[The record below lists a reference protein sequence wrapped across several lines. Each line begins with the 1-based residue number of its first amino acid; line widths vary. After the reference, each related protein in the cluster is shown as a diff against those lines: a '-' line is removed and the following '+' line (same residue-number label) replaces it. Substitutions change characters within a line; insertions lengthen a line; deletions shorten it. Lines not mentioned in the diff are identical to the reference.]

1 MSATVPVMWTMRRV
15 RLHRIGPAA
24 ARFVDV
30 TLELTGDDGQPLH
43 SILWLRNGGGKS
55 TVLSLICAVVRPHR
69 RDFLATSTTGKHLED
84 YVLGSDTAH
93 VVVEWSGPGGATLV
107 TGAVYEWADRVQP
120 ADPNRDHDRLG
131 ARWYVFRSPAGSE
144 ATLDALPF
152 DSVDTLEP
160 APTSLRDFASA
171 VKRWGAIPDCGAAVT
186 DSQDRWAQLLDDHGL
201 DPSIFTA
208 ILQMNATEG
217 GIEGQFQ
224 FRGPDQFVRYLLELI
239 VDPEVPAAVSQI
251 LEKVRE
257 GLAARPE
264 ILADLAFADEAAP
277 LLADLAAARA
287 AHDHAGEAVGAA
299 ESAAR
304 DLATAL
310 AAATRRAEA
319 DADGHAER
327 VASLADVAARHEAD
341 AAVDRRAEASARHR
355 AAAARVAA
363 AKVRATSLAE
373 EQAAASALVAGWNAV
388 ATVDA
393 ARQARRRVVSL
404 EEQLAAATAEA
415 APLRARLDETAAGY
429 ARALDASV
437 AGLDARAAALDDEV
451 AQARDTER
459 AARAASQTASEQRGA
474 LAGELTAVTHALAG
488 LEADLAAAS
497 AHLGHA
503 PAANVDAAS
512 VEDAIARNEQVDADA
527 ADELDRLATERAGLR
542 ERRQELTAS
551 ADSVAAARRAAE
563 RTAESTATRA
573 AELRDRID
581 ELAADERLR
590 TLAGGTDIDPVAE
603 AADLAALLT
612 AAVARAERGRV
623 ELAVADADDERAL
636 ATLGADRLLPP
647 TLDVVRAA
655 DVLDRAGIPVTTG
668 WRYLADS
675 VPPERRADLMA
686 AAPALAGGLL
696 VHEER
701 DLPAART
708 ALTGSG
714 LRPTSPVVLAT
725 TRDLENALGA
735 DVTGWL
741 LPPAAALTDR
751 AAAGAEIDRR
761 EAARAHRADA
771 DAELVARR
779 DADAD
784 RRRRL
789 DRLRADCPPGTLD
802 ALDAAA
808 EEAAEAVATAD
819 ADLARISLEV
829 AAVGEREADADTR
842 RGELERARR
851 AAAAA
856 IATLSSL
863 LPRVRDAAGRRARAA
878 ELPALIAERGAEM
891 DRATADEADARD
903 AAAAASEQ
911 VTAVRRVLA
920 EQRDVRA
927 SLPDPGPL
935 AVSAESLDDARRA
948 WDSADQAYRREV
960 SESSLA
966 VALEEA
972 RRALAAPAARVADL
986 RAEVRERAES
996 LLDGP
1001 DGADAATRDAAAA
1014 RAQSTAERLTSA
1026 GGELRAERRDA
1037 DAELAAHPAED
1048 QDDLPNDPGELDT
1061 ARTRALE
1068 AAAEAAA
1075 RVAAHL
1081 EAKAAAEDSAR
1092 DAEALRGI
1100 ARERATGLTHLLELL
1115 PVDPAADG
1123 PDAPEVG
1130 SLDDAHTA
1138 VTGARRR
1145 VDAALAEA
1153 RKASR
1158 MVEDVARRI
1167 VVWAAS
1173 DRFAAV
1179 KPDVRDRFRVADVAG
1194 ELAPVAD
1201 TLAADLAVYATNL
1214 RERLTDLEEDK
1225 AVVVTAMTGMVR
1237 QALRSLARAQS
1248 LSELPP
1254 TLGEWAGQRFLEV
1267 GPRASVETADAV
1279 VRDRCAR
1286 LVDALTARGAEV
1298 PRGLELLWQ
1307 ATDAV
1312 VGDGNWKAR
1321 VLKPSTT
1328 FAVERVSVERMRKWS
1343 GGEKVTIS
1351 LLLFCMVAKLRA
1363 TSRGRDVP
1371 GLGALPLDNPLG
1383 KANYVVFLDLQRK
1396 VAAANGV
1403 QLIFLTGVGDLKA
1416 VGRFPNIIRMRN
1428 VAGRGRQYVR
1438 QEERILAGTDP
1449 SDAVDTTR
1457 VWRED
1462 PVMTLM

>member
-1 MSATVPVMWTMRRV
+1 A
-15 RLHRIGPAA
+15 
-24 ARFVDV
+24 
-30 TLELTGDDGQPLH
+30 
-43 SILWLRNGGGKS
+43 
-55 TVLSLICAVVRPHR
+55 
-69 RDFLATSTTGKHLED
+69 
-84 YVLGSDTAH
+84 
-93 VVVEWSGPGGATLV
+93 
-107 TGAVYEWADRVQP
+107 
-120 ADPNRDHDRLG
+120 
-131 ARWYVFRSPAGSE
+131 
-144 ATLDALPF
+144 
-152 DSVDTLEP
+152 
-160 APTSLRDFASA
+160 
-171 VKRWGAIPDCGAAVT
+171 
-186 DSQDRWAQLLDDHGL
+186 
-201 DPSIFTA
+201 
-208 ILQMNATEG
+208 
-217 GIEGQFQ
+217 
-224 FRGPDQFVRYLLELI
+224 
-239 VDPEVPAAVSQI
+239 
-251 LEKVRE
+251 
-257 GLAARPE
+257 
-264 ILADLAFADEAAP
+264 
-277 LLADLAAARA
+277 
-287 AHDHAGEAVGAA
+287 
-299 ESAAR
+299 
-304 DLATAL
+304 
-310 AAATRRAEA
+310 
-319 DADGHAER
+319 
-327 VASLADVAARHEAD
+327 ASLAED
-341 AAVDRRAEASARHR
+341 
-355 AAAARVAA
+355 
-363 AKVRATSLAE
+363 
-373 EQAAASALVAGWNAV
+373 QAAASALVAGWNAV
-388 ATVDA
+388 PTVDA
-393 ARQARRRVVSL
+393 ARQARRRVTSL

-429 ARALDASV
+429 ARALDAAV
-437 AGLDARAAALDDEV
+437 AGLDARAAALDDEI
-451 AQARDTER
+451 AQARDAER
-459 AARAASQTASEQRGA
+459 AARAASQAASEQRGA
-474 LAGELTAVTHALAG
+474 LAGELTAVTQALAG

-497 AHLGHA
+497 AHFALDHT
-503 PAANVDAAS
+503 AAASVDAAT
-512 VEDAIARNEQVDADA
+512 VEDAVARNEQVDADA

-542 ERRQELTAS
+542 ERRAELSAS
-551 ADSVAAARRAAE
+551 ADSVAAARRAAA
-563 RTAESTATRA
+563 RTAESTAARA
-573 AELRDRID
+573 AELRERVG

-590 TLAGGTDIDPVAE
+590 TLAGGTDIDPVVE

-612 AAVARAERGRV
+612 AAVARADRGRV

-636 ATLGADRLLPP
+636 ATLSADRLLPP

-708 ALTGSG
+708 ALTASG

-725 TRDLENALGA
+725 TRDLESAGGA

-771 DAELVARR
+771 DTELVARR

-808 EEAAEAVATAD
+808 AEAAEAVATAD
-819 ADLARISLEV
+819 ADLARISAEV
-829 AAVGEREADADTR
+829 AAVGAREADADTR

-863 LPRVRDAAGRRARAA
+863 LPRVRDAAAGRARAA
-878 ELPALIAERGAEM
+878 ELPALIAARGGEVARE
-891 DRATADEADARD
+891 TAAEADARA

-920 EQRDVRA
+920 EQREVRA
-927 SLPDPGPL
+927 SLPDPG
-935 AVSAESLDDARRA
+935 ASAEAPDSLDDARRA
-948 WDSADQAYRREV
+948 WESADQAYRREV

-972 RRALAAPAARVADL
+972 RRALAAPAARAAEL
-986 RAEVRERAES
+986 RAEVRERAEA

-1014 RAQSTAERLTSA
+1014 RAQATAERLTSA
-1026 GGELRAERRDA
+1026 GGELRAEQRDA
-1037 DAELAAHPAED
+1037 DAELAAHPPAAEE
-1048 QDDLPNDPGELDT
+1048 DDLPDDPAELD
-1061 ARTRALE
+1061 AVRTRALD
-1068 AAAEAAA
+1068 AAAEAAQ
-1075 RVAAHL
+1075 RVVGHL
-1081 EAKAAAEDSAR
+1081 AAKAAAQDSAR
-1092 DAEALRGI
+1092 DAETLRGT

-1115 PVDPAADG
+1115 RVDPGEPVDA
-1123 PDAPEVG
+1123 PDVG
-1130 SLDDAHTA
+1130 SLDDARTA
-1138 VTGARRR
+1138 VKGARAA
-1145 VDAALAEA
+1145 VDAALADA
-1153 RKASR
+1153 RTATR
-1158 MVEDVARRI
+1158 AVEDVARRI

-1201 TLAADLAVYATNL
+1201 TLATDLAVYATNL
-1214 RERLTDLEEDK
+1214 RDRLTDLEQDK

-1428 VAGRGRQYVR
+1428 VAGSSTSSAGGRQYVR
-1438 QEERILAGTDP
+1438 QEERVLAGADP

>member
-1 MSATVPVMWTMRRV
+1 
-15 RLHRIGPAA
+15 GPAA

-30 TLELTGDDGQPLH
+30 TLELTGEDGQPLH

-152 DSVDTLEP
+152 DSADTLEP
-160 APTSLRDFASA
+160 APTSLRDFVAG

-257 GLAARPE
+257 GLAERPE

-277 LLADLAAARA
+277 LLGELAAARA
-287 AHDHAGEAVGAA
+287 AHDTAGEAVGAA

-310 AAATRRAEA
+310 AAATRRAET
-319 DADGHAER
+319 DAAGHAER
-327 VASLADVAARHEAD
+327 VAALAEVAARHEAD
-341 AAVDRRAEASARHR
+341 AGGDRRAEAAARHR

-363 AKVRATSLAE
+363 AKVRAAALAD

-388 ATVDA
+388 TAVDA
-393 ARQARRRVVSL
+393 ARAARRRVVSL
-404 EEQLAAATAEA
+404 EEQLTAATAEA

-429 ARALDASV
+429 ARALDASIT
-437 AGLDARAAALDDEV
+437 GLDTRAAALDDEI
-451 AQARDTER
+451 AQARDAER

-474 LAGELTAVTHALAG
+474 LAGELTAVTQALAG
-488 LEADLAAAS
+488 LEADLTAAA
-497 AHLGHA
+497 AHLDHT
-503 PAANVDAAS
+503 PAASVDAAT
-512 VEDAIARNEQVDADA
+512 VEDAVARNEQVDADA
-527 ADELDRLATERAGLR
+527 ADELDRLAAERAVLR

-551 ADSVAAARRAAE
+551 ADSVATARRTAE
-563 RTAESTATRA
+563 TTAESTATRA
-573 AELRDRID
+573 AELRERVA

-603 AADLAALLT
+603 AGDLAALLT

-751 AAAGAEIDRR
+751 AAAAAEIDRR
-761 EAARAHRADA
+761 DAARAHRADA

-789 DRLRADCPPGTLD
+789 DRLRADCPPGTLA

-808 EEAAEAVATAD
+808 AEAAEAVATAD
-819 ADLARISLEV
+819 ADLARISAEV
-829 AAVGEREADADTR
+829 AAVGERETDADTR

-878 ELPALIAERGAEM
+878 ELPGLIAARSAEM
-891 DRATADEADARD
+891 SHETAAEADARD
-903 AAAAASEQ
+903 AATAASEQ
-911 VTAVRRVLA
+911 VAAVRRVLA

-927 SLPDPGPL
+927 SLPDPGS
-935 AVSAESLDDARRA
+935 SAGAPDALDDARRA
-948 WDSADQAYRREV
+948 WESADQAYRREV

-972 RRALAAPAARVADL
+972 RRALAAPAARVSDL
-986 RAEVRERAES
+986 RAEVRERAEA

-1026 GGELRAERRDA
+1026 GGELRAEQRDA
-1037 DAELAAHPAED
+1037 DAELAAHPAAGDNGPE
-1048 QDDLPNDPGELDT
+1048 LPDDPGELDA
-1061 ARTRALE
+1061 ARTRALDD
-1068 AAAEAAA
+1068 AAEAAA
-1075 RVAAHL
+1075 RVAGHL
-1081 EAKAAAEDSAR
+1081 AAKAAAEDSAR
-1092 DAEALRGI
+1092 DAEALRGN

-1115 PVDPAADG
+1115 RVDPASDG
-1123 PDAPEVG
+1123 PDGPDVG

-1138 VTGARRR
+1138 VTGARAA

-1153 RKASR
+1153 RKAARS
-1158 MVEDVARRI
+1158 VEDVARRI

-1173 DRFAAV
+1173 DRFGAV

-1201 TLAADLAVYATNL
+1201 TLATDLAVYATNL

-1248 LSELPP
+1248 LSELPE

-1428 VAGRGRQYVR
+1428 VAASPTSSGRGRQYVR
-1438 QEERILAGTDP
+1438 QEERILAGADP

>member
-30 TLELTGDDGQPLH
+30 TLELTGEDGQPLH

-160 APTSLRDFASA
+160 APTSLRDFVSA

-277 LLADLAAARA
+277 LLGELAAARA
-287 AHDHAGEAVGAA
+287 AHDHAGVAVGAA

-341 AAVDRRAEASARHR
+341 AAGDRRAEASARHR

-363 AKVRATSLAE
+363 AKVRAASLAD

-388 ATVDA
+388 ASVDA

-429 ARALDASV
+429 ARALDTSI

-451 AQARDTER
+451 TQARDAER
-459 AARAASQTASEQRGA
+459 AARAASQAASEQRGA
-474 LAGELTAVTHALAG
+474 LAGELTAVTHALAD

-497 AHLGHA
+497 AHLDHA
-503 PAANVDAAS
+503 PAVSVDAAT

-527 ADELDRLATERAGLR
+527 TDELDRLATERAKLR

-563 RTAESTATRA
+563 RTAESTAARA
-573 AELRDRID
+573 AELRERVA

-623 ELAVADADDERAL
+623 ELAVADAEDERAL

-708 ALTGSG
+708 ALTGAG
-714 LRPTSPVVLAT
+714 QRPTSPVVLAT

-735 DVTGWL
+735 GVTGWL

-808 EEAAEAVATAD
+808 AEAAQAVATAD
-819 ADLARISLEV
+819 ADLVRIGAEV

-856 IATLSSL
+856 IATLSAL
-863 LPRVRDAAGRRARAA
+863 LPRVRDAAERRARAA

-920 EQRDVRA
+920 EQRDVRG
-927 SLPDPGPL
+927 SLPDPGPP
-935 AVSAESLDDARRA
+935 AASAEAPDSLDDARRA
-948 WDSADQAYRREV
+948 WESADQAYRREV

-972 RRALAAPAARVADL
+972 RRA
-986 RAEVRERAES
+986 ERS
-996 LLDGP
+996 P
-1001 DGADAATRDAAAA
+1001 R
-1014 RAQSTAERLTSA
+1014 
-1026 GGELRAERRDA
+1026 
-1037 DAELAAHPAED
+1037 P
-1048 QDDLPNDPGELDT
+1048 PPGC
-1061 ARTRALE
+1061 
-1068 AAAEAAA
+1068 
-1075 RVAAHL
+1075 
-1081 EAKAAAEDSAR
+1081 
-1092 DAEALRGI
+1092 
-1100 ARERATGLTHLLELL
+1100 
-1115 PVDPAADG
+1115 
-1123 PDAPEVG
+1123 
-1130 SLDDAHTA
+1130 
-1138 VTGARRR
+1138 
-1145 VDAALAEA
+1145 
-1153 RKASR
+1153 
-1158 MVEDVARRI
+1158 
-1167 VVWAAS
+1167 
-1173 DRFAAV
+1173 
-1179 KPDVRDRFRVADVAG
+1179 
-1194 ELAPVAD
+1194 
-1201 TLAADLAVYATNL
+1201 
-1214 RERLTDLEEDK
+1214 
-1225 AVVVTAMTGMVR
+1225 
-1237 QALRSLARAQS
+1237 
-1248 LSELPP
+1248 P
-1254 TLGEWAGQRFLEV
+1254 TC
-1267 GPRASVETADAV
+1267 GPRSGSAPRRCSTGPTAPTPPPATPPPHG
-1279 VRDRCAR
+1279 RS
-1286 LVDALTARGAEV
+1286 
-1298 PRGLELLWQ
+1298 PR
-1307 ATDAV
+1307 
-1312 VGDGNWKAR
+1312 
-1321 VLKPSTT
+1321 PS
-1328 FAVERVSVERMRKWS
+1328 
-1343 GGEKVTIS
+1343 G
-1351 LLLFCMVAKLRA
+1351 
-1363 TSRGRDVP
+1363 
-1371 GLGALPLDNPLG
+1371 
-1383 KANYVVFLDLQRK
+1383 
-1396 VAAANGV
+1396 
-1403 QLIFLTGVGDLKA
+1403 
-1416 VGRFPNIIRMRN
+1416 
-1428 VAGRGRQYVR
+1428 
-1438 QEERILAGTDP
+1438 
-1449 SDAVDTTR
+1449 
-1457 VWRED
+1457 
-1462 PVMTLM
+1462 